1 MSWPHR
7 HLDEGDAPTGRFV
20 RDDDPISVRHQWHL
34 SNASSVL
41 RSRTQEGRMALLA
54 GINHVAFVSGDIDR
68 LKDFYARVFDAEC
81 LLDDIVTHGENSAR
95 HAFIDVG
102 GGCVLHPFELKDNKW
117 LEPMP
122 IFDRG
127 RVDHIALLAPS
138 ADAFETIRDRLVAE
152 GASDGTLTD
161 FGSLFSVFFRDP
173 DGMEAEVAYWKDGV
187 PSA

>member
-1 MSWPHR
+1 MG
-7 HLDEGDAPTGRFV
+7 L
-20 RDDDPISVRHQWHL
+20 L
-34 SNASSVL
+34 S
-41 RSRTQEGRMALLA
+41 
-54 GINHVAFVSGDIDR
+54 GINHVAFISGDIDR

-81 LLDDIVTHGENSAR
+81 VLDEVVTRGDERWAR
-95 HAFIDVG
+95 HAFIEVG

-117 LEPMP
+117 LDAMP

-138 ADAFETIRDRLVAE
+138 KETFDTIRERLVAE
-152 GASDGTLTD
+152 GASDGTITD